1 MATYINLV
9 NELLRRLNEVP
20 INESDFSAVRNV
32 QGLAKDSINSSV
44 REMLQEVQE
53 WPFTLVTY
61 EQTLIAGV
69 STYSFPS
76 NYSSADWETFYLNKL
91 VDNTPKRLNLITYDT
106 YIDKYRPNEDSD
118 SSHTV
123 PQLVYMT
130 QDSKFGV
137 TPVPDDSYVVEYR
150 YWLYPEDMINADD
163 VCVVPDRFKHVLIDG
178 AMIYIMRFRS
188 NDQQAAMHQQKFS
201 EGIKTMRRLTMDIK
215 PSVTSTI
222 IQRNISGSIIS
233 SAL

>member
-9 NELLRRLNEVP
+9 NELLRRLNEVA
-20 INESDFSAVRNV
+20 INETDFSAARNV
-32 QGLAKDSINSSV
+32 QALAKDAVNSAM

-61 EQTLIAGV
+61 EQTLTAGT
-69 STYSFPS
+69 STYAFPS
-76 NYSSADWETFYLNKL
+76 NYSSADWETFYLKKL
-91 VDNTPKRLNLITYDT
+91 VNNTPKRLALITYDT
-106 YIDKYRPNEDSD
+106 YIDKHRPNEDSGA
-118 SSHTV
+118 SNTI

-137 TPVPDDSYVVEYR
+137 TPVPDDSYVIEYR
-150 YWLYPEDMINADD
+150 YWLYPEDMINATD
-163 VCVVPDRFKHVLIDG
+163 VCVVPERFKHILLDG

-188 NDQQAAMHQQKFS
+188 NDQQASMHQQKFDD
-201 EGIKTMRRLTMDIK
+201 GIKMMRRLVMDIK
-215 PSVTSTI
+215 PNVTSTI
-222 IQRNISGSIIS
+222 IQRNFFGSVIS

>member
-9 NELLRRLNEVP
+9 NELLRRLNEVA
-20 INESDFSAVRNV
+20 INETDFSAVRNV
-32 QGLAKDSINSSV
+32 QALAKDAVNSAM

-61 EQTLIAGV
+61 EQTLIAGT
-69 STYSFPS
+69 STYAFPS
-76 NYSSADWETFYLNKL
+76 NYSSADWETFYLKKL
-91 VDNTPKRLNLITYDT
+91 VNNTPKRLTLITYDT
-106 YIDKYRPNEDSD
+106 YIDKHRPNEDSGA
-118 SSHTV
+118 SNTI

-137 TPVPDDSYVVEYR
+137 TPVPDDSYVIEYR
-150 YWLYPEDMINADD
+150 YWLYPEDMINATD
-163 VCVVPDRFKHVLIDG
+163 VCVVPERFKHILLDG

-188 NDQQAAMHQQKFS
+188 NDQQASMHQQKFDD
-201 EGIKTMRRLTMDIK
+201 GIKMMRRLVMDIK
-215 PSVTSTI
+215 PNVTSTI
-222 IQRNISGSIIS
+222 IQRNFFGSVIS